1 MTTLLDLA
9 PRPSSRSVIPAEEEL
24 DLAALLQLFDDGAD
38 GEAGEAGADGEAG
51 VDGTTPVHTS
61 LWSSAVSLLRWAQ
74 GSARRAASW
83 GAVSGGW
90 Q

>member
-24 DLAALLQLFDDGAD
+24 DLAALLQLF
-38 GEAGEAGADGEAG
+38 EAGVDGGDAEEDG

-61 LWSSAVSLLRWAQ
+61 LWSSAVALLRWAQ
-74 GSARRAASW
+74 GSSRRAASW